1 MSQISKTDQKLLVKK
16 IDKQTINIQ
25 IFDNDM
31 LASIV
36 GEFNKNLIEIEKL
49 TNSKIFFR
57 GNSLTIKG
65 DSEVVIKTANAIKF
79 LGNKYIL
86 TNLIDSNDIIHSVK
100 NEKNLSV

>member
-16 IDKQTINIQ
+16 IDKKTINIQ

-49 TNSKIFFR
+49 TNSKIFFQR
-57 GNSLTIKG
+57 QFTYN
-65 DSEVVIKTANAIKF
+65 
-79 LGNKYIL
+79 
-86 TNLIDSNDIIHSVK
+86 
-100 NEKNLSV
+100 

>member
-16 IDKQTINIQ
+16 IDKKTINIQ

-79 LGNKYIL
+79 LEINIF
-86 TNLIDSNDIIHSVK
+86 
-100 NEKNLSV
+100 

>member
-49 TNSKIFFR
+49 TNSKTFF
-57 GNSLTIKG
+57 
-65 DSEVVIKTANAIKF
+65 
-79 LGNKYIL
+79 
-86 TNLIDSNDIIHSVK
+86 
-100 NEKNLSV
+100 